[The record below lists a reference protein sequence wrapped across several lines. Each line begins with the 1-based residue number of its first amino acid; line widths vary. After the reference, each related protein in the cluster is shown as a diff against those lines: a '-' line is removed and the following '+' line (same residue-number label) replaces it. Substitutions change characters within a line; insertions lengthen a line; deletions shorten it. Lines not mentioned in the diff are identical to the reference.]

1 MGTGYVEAKREIN
14 YKKHEKLEVE
24 DELQQIPAALCDQYK
39 YLNNAPIVCNFKES
53 NAVCVVGEAEHRFEL
68 FKNIVI
74 DISARHYYTD
84 VKMFFIAEAQ
94 NKNKLHWLRFLPH
107 AFNDDLGIRNIVCDG
122 ESKKVGMKQNSL
134 HSSLMNAVSNRILF
148 PNS

>member
-1 MGTGYVEAKREIN
+1 M
-14 YKKHEKLEVE
+14 
-24 DELQQIPAALCDQYK
+24 
-39 YLNNAPIVCNFKES
+39 
-53 NAVCVVGEAEHRFEL
+53 CVVGEAEHRFEL

-84 VKMFFIAEAQ
+84 VKMFFIAEEQ

-122 ESKKVGMKQNSL
+122 ESKNIIFEYLYKELTERKQKGGYETELVAFFFDECGFKS
-134 HSSLMNAVSNRILF
+134 HPISKFVEDAKK
-148 PNS
+148 